1 MHLNG
6 LETTSLSNSHW
17 VNLWQVLWLTTS
29 LVFLSQELIFV
40 DSSEILIQSFALDG
54 MLWELST
61 HFLEIIMMFMPQA
74 RSHMHSL
81 DKFTKERRHILTS
94 WEKLWE
100 PSTIWVNITN
110 PSFLS
115 FMRKVVLSISLFSL
129 NSQMIQDLTTINILM
144 SCWELVLSL
153 QFKQMP
159 LDRIKLNSTSRQE
172 LGVMY
177 STHKTAALNHQLDN

>member
-29 LVFLSQELIFV
+29 LVFLFQELIFV
-40 DSSEILIQSFALDG
+40 DLSEILIQSFALDG

-100 PSTIWVNITN
+100 PSTIWANITN
-110 PSFLS
+110 PSFLF